1 MIFSVN
7 NYLNFGLFLTQSF
20 HLTFE
25 RKHVYLLFCSLTA
38 PVRIH
43 LIIYKTNVWKVA
55 RIFFQKKTQKTYLVL
70 LTEERESYGLE
81 WHEGG

>member
-25 RKHVYLLFCSLTA
+25 RTRVYLLFCSLTV
-38 PVRIH
+38 PVLIH

-55 RIFFQKKTQKTYLVL
+55 RIFFQKKPPKNIFGVID
-70 LTEERESYGLE
+70 RRKRVIWFGM
-81 WHEGG
+81 